1 MKAMSIP
8 APAVCDADA
17 LSRNRAQ
24 RNEAFPRM
32 SDKPLTD
39 IPFSQFDLHPQ
50 LLAGLEGAG
59 FISCTPIQAMT
70 LPVALPG
77 GDVAGQAQT
86 GTGKTL
92 AFLVAVM
99 NRLLTRPA
107 LADRKPG
114 DPRALIL
121 APTRELAIQIH
132 KDAVRIGPELGL
144 KFALVY
150 GGVDYDKQRE
160 LLQQGVDVII
170 ATPGR
175 LIDYVKQHKVVSLH
189 ACEICVLDEADR
201 MFDLGF
207 IKDIRFLLRRMPVRT
222 ERQTLL
228 YSATLSHRVL
238 ELAYEHMNEPQ
249 KMVVETESI
258 TASRVRQKIYYPADE
273 EKLPLLLGL
282 LSRGEGARTMVFVN
296 TKVFVERV
304 ARALERAGYRVG
316 VLSGDVPQK
325 KRESLLK
332 RFQAGQLEILV
343 ATDVAARGLH
353 IDGIKYVYNYD
364 LPFDAEDY
372 VHRIGRT
379 ARLGEEGDA
388 ISFACERYAMGL
400 PDIEAFIEQKI
411 PSEPVTQELLTAL
424 PRKPREGA
432 VADDGQTESVGEIFR
447 EAREQRA
454 ADEARRGGGPRG
466 GRGERGERGERSG
479 RGDRDGRRGGG
490 RGRGPRRE
498 DAPAADAQ
506 GALTPGGVAQ
516 GDAGAVTAAPQAPAQ
531 TQESGATDTAGASA
545 VQAASAPQRQG
556 APEAGDEQAPR
567 KRRRRRGGRRRSGE
581 GGEARQEAGGN
592 QTGQGREGE
601 RRNGPRADG
610 DERPRRGEGGGQRR
624 GGRGRR
630 QGEGGQEGSNQQPA
644 ASAPATE
651 AARSGERP
659 ARKGKGPHHVPARTA
674 APRENAGDNGGSLF
688 SRIGRGIKRLVGR
701 TPEGS

>member
-1 MKAMSIP
+1 
-8 APAVCDADA
+8 
-17 LSRNRAQ
+17 
-24 RNEAFPRM
+24 M

-39 IPFSQFDLHPQ
+39 ITFSTFELHPD

-59 FISCTPIQAMT
+59 FTRCTPIQAMT

-92 AFLVAVM
+92 AFLVTVI

-107 LADRKPG
+107 LADRKPE

-132 KDAVRIGPELGL
+132 KDAVKFAADLGL

-160 LLQQGVDVII
+160 LLQAGADVII

-189 ACEICVLDEADR
+189 ACEVCVLDEADR

-207 IKDIRFLLRRMPVRT
+207 IKDIRFLLRRMPERT
-222 ERQTLL
+222 TRQTLL
-228 YSATLSHRVL
+228 FSATLSHRVL

-249 KMVVETESI
+249 KLVVETEHI
-258 TASRVRQKIYYPADE
+258 TAARVRQKLYYPADE

-282 LSRGEGARTMVFVN
+282 LSRSEGARTMVFVN
-296 TKVFVERV
+296 TKAFVERV
-304 ARALERAGYRVG
+304 ARALEKAGYRVG

-332 RFQAGQLEILV
+332 KFQAGQLEILV

-388 ISFACERYAMGL
+388 ISFACERYAMSL
-400 PDIEAFIEQKI
+400 PDIEAYIEQKI
-411 PSEPVTQELLTAL
+411 PSEPVTQALLTAL
-424 PRKPREGA
+424 PRPERPKPEAGA
-432 VADDGQTESVGEIFR
+432 DGDSIGEIFKEVR
-447 EAREQRA
+447 EARA
-454 ADEARRGGGPRG
+454 AEDAKRGGSGRGGRSNGNERPGARRGNGSDSRGPRPP
-466 GRGERGERGERSG
+466 RKPRVEVTTTSPAVPATEHANAKPQERPQDSQAEGERGE
-479 RGDRDGRRGGG
+479 
-490 RGRGPRRE
+490 
-498 DAPAADAQ
+498 
-506 GALTPGGVAQ
+506 
-516 GDAGAVTAAPQAPAQ
+516 
-531 TQESGATDTAGASA
+531 
-545 VQAASAPQRQG
+545 
-556 APEAGDEQAPR
+556 R
-567 KRRRRRGGRRRSGE
+567 KRRRRRRG
-581 GGEARQEAGGN
+581 QPLDAGN
-592 QTGQGREGE
+592 VASVAAPPTTTE
-601 RRNGPRADG
+601 PRFV
-610 DERPRRGEGGGQRR
+610 
-624 GGRGRR
+624 
-630 QGEGGQEGSNQQPA
+630 PA
-644 ASAPATE
+644 KSAP
-651 AARSGERP
+651 P
-659 ARKGKGPHHVPARTA
+659 TA
-674 APRENAGDNGGSLF
+674 AVRPSLLV
-688 SRIGRGIKRLVGR
+688 RIGRGLKSLVTR
-701 TPEGS
+701 SPNKQH

>member
-1 MKAMSIP
+1 
-8 APAVCDADA
+8 V
-17 LSRNRAQ
+17 
-24 RNEAFPRM
+24 

-39 IPFSQFDLHPQ
+39 ITFSSFELNPT
-50 LLAGLEGAG
+50 LVSGLEGAG
-59 FISCTPIQAMT
+59 FTRCTPIQAMA
-70 LPVALPG
+70 LPVALAG

-92 AFLVAVM
+92 AFLVTVI

-107 LADRKPG
+107 LADRKPE

-132 KDAVRIGPELGL
+132 KDAMKFASDLGL

-160 LLQQGVDVII
+160 QLQAGADVII

-207 IKDIRFLLRRMPVRT
+207 IKDIRFLLRRMPERT
-222 ERQTLL
+222 TRQTLL
-228 YSATLSHRVL
+228 FSATLSHRVL

-249 KMVVETESI
+249 KLVVETEHV
-258 TASRVRQKIYYPADE
+258 TADRVRQKLYYPADD

-282 LSRGEGARTMVFVN
+282 LSRSEGARTMVFVN

-304 ARALERAGYRVG
+304 ARALDRAGYRVG

-353 IDGIKYVYNYD
+353 IDGVQYVYNYD

-379 ARLGEEGDA
+379 ARLGAEGDA
-388 ISFACERYAMGL
+388 ISFACERYAMSL
-400 PDIEAFIEQKI
+400 PDIEAYIDQKI

-424 PRKPREGA
+424 PRPERVRPAAGE
-432 VADDGQTESVGEIFR
+432 ADGESIGEIFR
-447 EAREQRA
+447 EVREARA
-454 ADEARRGGGPRG
+454 AEQ
-466 GRGERGERGERSG
+466 EK
-479 RGDRDGRRGGG
+479 RGGG
-490 RGRGPRRE
+490 RGRGGGQRTPQSGPRAPRKPRVHAE
-498 DAPAADAQ
+498 PAAATAGN
-506 GALTPGGVAQ
+506 GAAL
-516 GDAGAVTAAPQAPAQ
+516 PQA
-531 TQESGATDTAGASA
+531 TDHAKP
-545 VQAASAPQRQG
+545 QADG
-556 APEAGDEQAPR
+556 HGETGHKR
-567 KRRRRRGGRRRSGE
+567 KRRRRRHGKPLE
-581 GGEARQEAGGN
+581 
-592 QTGQGREGE
+592 
-601 RRNGPRADG
+601 NGAK
-610 DERPRRGEGGGQRR
+610 
-624 GGRGRR
+624 
-630 QGEGGQEGSNQQPA
+630 PA
-644 ASAPATE
+644 EQAAAAT
-651 AARSGERP
+651 ARSGP
-659 ARKGKGPHHVPARTA
+659 TVPQFV
-674 APRENAGDNGGSLF
+674 APRSAAGAEKTSLLT
-688 SRIGRGIKRLVGR
+688 RIGRGLRSLVR
-701 TPEGS
+701 RPPNR

>member
-1 MKAMSIP
+1 
-8 APAVCDADA
+8 
-17 LSRNRAQ
+17 
-24 RNEAFPRM
+24 M

-39 IPFSQFDLHPQ
+39 LTFSSFELHPALQ
-50 LLAGLEGAG
+50 AGLEGAG
-59 FISCTPIQAMT
+59 FTRCTPIQALT

-92 AFLVAVM
+92 AFLVAVV

-107 LADRKPG
+107 LADRKPE

-132 KDAVRIGPELGL
+132 KDAVKFGSDLGL
-144 KFALVY
+144 RFALVY

-207 IKDIRFLLRRMPVRT
+207 IKDIRFLLRRMPERT
-222 ERQTLL
+222 IRQTLL
-228 YSATLSHRVL
+228 FSATLSHRVL

-249 KMVVETESI
+249 KLVVEAETI
-258 TASRVRQKIYYPADE
+258 TAARVRQRIYFPADD
-273 EKLPLLLGL
+273 EKIPLLLGL
-282 LSRGEGARTMVFVN
+282 LSRSEGARTMVFVN

-304 ARALERAGYRVG
+304 ARSLEKAGYRVG

-325 KRESLLK
+325 KRESLLN
-332 RFQAGQLEILV
+332 RFQKGQLEILV

-400 PDIEAFIEQKI
+400 PDIEAYIEQKI
-411 PSEPVTQELLTAL
+411 PSEPVTKELLTPL
-424 PRKPREGA
+424 PRPERPAPAAGEEGEEN
-432 VADDGQTESVGEIFR
+432 ESVGQIFR
-447 EAREQRA
+447 EAREARA
-454 ADEARRGGGPRG
+454 AEEERRGGGRSGGRSGG
-466 GRGERGERGERSG
+466 GRGERRDGERSG
-479 RGDRDGRRGGG
+479 ERRS
-490 RGRGPRRE
+490 RGPRKPRVE
-498 DAPAADAQ
+498 GERVAAAPAE
-506 GALTPGGVAQ
+506 GAEAAVAQ
-516 GDAGAVTAAPQAPAQ
+516 APRPPRPPRA
-531 TQESGATDTAGASA
+531 E
-545 VQAASAPQRQG
+545 G
-556 APEAGDEQAPR
+556 APEGAVDGERKPR
-567 KRRRRRGGRRRSGE
+567 KRRRRRHGR
-581 GGEARQEAGGN
+581 
-592 QTGQGREGE
+592 
-601 RRNGPRADG
+601 PV
-610 DERPRRGEGGGQRR
+610 
-624 GGRGRR
+624 
-630 QGEGGQEGSNQQPA
+630 EGSEGVQANA
-644 ASAPATE
+644 GNGASPVTPVQVVAKP
-651 AARSGERP
+651 
-659 ARKGKGPHHVPARTA
+659 VRTA
-674 APRENAGDNGGSLF
+674 ADSGDSFLT
-688 SRIGRGIKRLVGR
+688 RIGRKIRRMLS
-701 TPEGS
+701 GS

>member
-1 MKAMSIP
+1 MCDGARIDASRP
-8 APAVCDADA
+8 ATLAAWHYKD
-17 LSRNRAQ
+17 RI
-24 RNEAFPRM
+24 M

-39 IPFSQFDLHPQ
+39 VTFSSFELQPA

-59 FISCTPIQAMT
+59 FTRCTPIQALT

-92 AFLVAVM
+92 AFLVAVV

-107 LADRKPG
+107 LADRKPE

-132 KDAVRIGPELGL
+132 KDAMKFAADTGL
-144 KFALVY
+144 RFALVY

-207 IKDIRFLLRRMPVRT
+207 IKDIRFLLRRMPERT
-222 ERQTLL
+222 TRQTLL
-228 YSATLSHRVL
+228 FSATLSHRVL

-249 KMVVETESI
+249 KLVVETENV
-258 TASRVRQKIYYPADE
+258 TADRVRQRIYFPADE

-282 LSRGEGARTMVFVN
+282 LSRSEGARTMVFVN

-325 KRESLLK
+325 KRESLLN
-332 RFQAGQLEILV
+332 RFQKGQLEILV

-388 ISFACERYAMGL
+388 ISFACERYAMSL
-400 PDIEAFIEQKI
+400 PDIEAYIEQKI
-411 PSEPVTQELLTAL
+411 PVESVTSELLTPL
-424 PRKPREGA
+424 PRPERAPVEGA
-432 VADDGQTESVGEIFR
+432 EGEENESVGAIFR
-447 EAREQRA
+447 EAREQKA
-454 ADEARRGGGPRG
+454 ADEARRGGGRG
-466 GRGERGERGERSG
+466 GKPGE
-479 RGDRDGRRGGG
+479 RRGGG
-490 RGRGPRRE
+490 ERGADGRPRRE
-498 DAPAADAQ
+498 RKPRVEGEQ
-506 GALTPGGVAQ
+506 V
-516 GDAGAVTAAPQAPAQ
+516 AAPKPPRP
-531 TQESGATDTAGASA
+531 DTAG
-545 VQAASAPQRQG
+545 SAPNASGTPAVEGER
-556 APEAGDEQAPR
+556 APR
-567 KRRRRRGGRRRSGE
+567 KRRRRRHGRPVE
-581 GGEARQEAGGN
+581 GA
-592 QTGQGREGE
+592 EGVAAPAVA
-601 RRNGPRADG
+601 NAPVQVQAKSM
-610 DERPRRGEGGGQRR
+610 R
-624 GGRGRR
+624 GGSDNDSFLTRLGRKIR
-630 QGEGGQEGSNQQPA
+630 RMLSGS
-644 ASAPATE
+644 
-651 AARSGERP
+651 
-659 ARKGKGPHHVPARTA
+659 
-674 APRENAGDNGGSLF
+674 
-688 SRIGRGIKRLVGR
+688 
-701 TPEGS
+701 